1 MKKFHFIFLKQCFLK
16 INWMKLDERRQIV
29 MELRQL
35 RQFYEVCQQG
45 SFSAAGER
53 LYMTQ
58 QAVGKSMKQLEDELA
73 VVLFIRE
80 KTGVSLTPQG
90 KYLEG
95 RCKELFEFVNQ
106 TEDEIQQIGANCP
119 LQTRILLP
127 DATAKELEDS
137 LEIFFQT
144 PFIACTIGATE
155 TTERV
160 LLEGDTDAFISVD
173 PVQNDEL
180 MVYPLLNLPFC
191 CVIPAADRSITKK
204 EMTLRDF
211 RQKSFVVM
219 RDWIHVRSRL
229 SNAFKEQNVKLKEKI
244 FVDKKEEGLRLAEEG
259 KGYFLLPEKDTHDL
273 DLNKVRVV
281 PLKKRSFSVNLYY
294 IFRKN
299 DNCQKEIQRV
309 YEFLKIRLLH

>member
-1 MKKFHFIFLKQCFLK
+1 
-16 INWMKLDERRQIV
+16 

-58 QAVGKSMKQLEDELA
+58 QAVGKSMKQLEDDLA

-90 KYLEG
+90 KYLES
-95 RCKELFEFVNQ
+95 RCKELFDFVNQ
-106 TEDEIQQIGANCP
+106 TEDEIRQIGANCP

-127 DATAKELEDS
+127 DATAKELQDS
-137 LEIFFQT
+137 LEVFFQT
-144 PFIACTIGATE
+144 PFISCTIGATD
-155 TTERV
+155 TTEKV
-160 LLEGDTDAFISVD
+160 LLEGDTDALISVD
-173 PVQNDEL
+173 PIQNDDL
-180 MVYPLLNLPFC
+180 MTYPLLNLPFS
-191 CVIPAADRSITKK
+191 CVIPVSDKSITKK

-211 RQKSFVVM
+211 RQKTLILM
-219 RDWIHVRSRL
+219 EDWIHVRSRL
-229 SNAFKEQNVKLKEKI
+229 KSTFRDQNVKLQDVVL
-244 FVDKKEEGLRLAEEG
+244 VDNLEEGIRSAQEG
-259 KGYFLLPEKDTHDL
+259 KGYFLIPEKDTLDL
-273 DLNKVRVV
+273 DPKKVHVI
-281 PLKKRSFSVNLYY
+281 PLKKRSFSMNLYY

-299 DNCQKEIQRV
+299 DACQKEIQRV